1 MSPVEQIPDSDSDA
15 EPLPCKMQLAIA
27 QLRTGILH
35 EQQGDFARAAACYEG
50 VIAVCAT
57 PPDDPGILAAA
68 LCNLG
73 GLLVGQGD
81 LSRALPLLER
91 ARSLLKDGVE
101 TPGLSYVEFH
111 LGLARIAQGDVE
123 GGLAALST
131 AQRIQRACGDIR
143 HLSATLSAHAVV
155 DIRRG
160 RSDSAE
166 TLLQQAL
173 DIQERLDEPE
183 ARVHTLRL
191 LAYCMAEQGRSGAA
205 QRYRTEAQQLSTL
218 LSLPRPTAATAGD
231 EEPGPKAAHPA
242 EGSRVWFH

>member
-1 MSPVEQIPDSDSDA
+1 MSQVEQTPDSDA
-15 EPLPCKMQLAIA
+15 EPLPCKTRLAIA

-50 VIAVCAT
+50 VIAACET

-68 LCNLG
+68 LCNMG

-81 LSRALPLLER
+81 LSRAFPLLER
-91 ARSLLKDGVE
+91 ARSLLKEEVE
-101 TPGLSYVEFH
+101 TPGFSYVEFH

-155 DIRRG
+155 DIWRG
-160 RSDSAE
+160 RFGSAE
-166 TLLQQAL
+166 AMLRQAL
-173 DIQERLDEPE
+173 DIQERLEEPE
-183 ARVHTLRL
+183 ARVHTLGL
-191 LAYCMAEQGRSGAA
+191 LGYCMAAQGRNGAA
-205 QRYRTEAQQLSTL
+205 QRLHTEAEQLSML
-218 LSLPRPTAATAGD
+218 LSLPRPNAATAGG
-231 EEPGPKAAHPA
+231 EEPGSTAAHPA
-242 EGSRVWFH
+242 EGARVWFH